1 MPYGPLHNL
10 PFAALFDGDRYLIE
24 RHPLTTAPT
33 ASALRWWVEKDAG
46 RTDACAIFTATSTV
60 YSGDERQADLVL
72 FEDLARKRLAPLF
85 GKHKVISGPAATK
98 ASLLAEFSAPDDWG
112 VIHIACHGEFGK
124 AGEAHQGLTA
134 RLLMAGPPA
143 AQKDLSSAEV
153 FETIR
158 SRAALVT
165 LSACESAI
173 AQTATNDELTGLA
186 HAFLLAGASSVLATL
201 SYVRQGPGVAITE
214 RFYQR
219 WLGKSGEP
227 AMSKIAA
234 LQEAQLAALRRRD
247 WFGLGGAT
255 WHPQQWSAFALYG
268 NWK

>member
-46 RTDACAIFTATSTV
+46 PHGRMCDLHGHQHCLLRRRAAGGSRAVRGSGSQTPGTAIW
-60 YSGDERQADLVL
+60 QAQ
-72 FEDLARKRLAPLF
+72 
-85 GKHKVISGPAATK
+85 VISGPAATK